1 MAGKTMSQE
10 TKDKIA
16 ATRAANKAGSPE
28 GTKRATLDDQIAA
41 AQAQADAGDATATQ
55 LMAVIDVLRAEME
68 RGKQAS
74 KSAAKKLRR
83 TLSILK

>member
-1 MAGKTMSQE
+1 MGTHTMSDE
-10 TKDKIA
+10 TKAKIA
-16 ATRAANKAGSPE
+16 ATRAAKKSIGEPAE
-28 GTKRATLDDQIAA
+28 KRASLDDQIAA